1 MNDKFL
7 NMLGLARRA
16 GKLSPGHDASF
27 ESIQK
32 GKAYACFLCC
42 DASDRLKEEFDRTTK
57 FEGRNIPLIQTEYS
71 KSDLHAATGKEA
83 AVFTINDE
91 GFANTLI
98 KLLGGTD

>member
-16 GKLSPGHDASF
+16 GKISLGHDASF

-32 GKAYACFLCC
+32 GKAYACFLCR
-42 DASDRLKEEFDRTTK
+42 DASDRLKEEFGRTTK
-57 FEGRNIPLIQTEYS
+57 FEGRDIPLIETDYLKE
-71 KSDLHAATGKEA
+71 DLHAATGKEA

-91 GFANTLI
+91 GFAKTLI
-98 KLLGGTD
+98 KILGGTD